1 MLKVDTNS
9 PTFPF
14 GMDGAPIR
22 PPSPHIIPS
31 MDESRLRKLIDDIAA
46 GHVKP
51 VDAMSALRTLP
62 FESLPFA
69 TLDHHRSLR
78 CDFPEVIY
86 AEGKTPAQVADI
98 FERMADRS
106 DRVLATRADAAHA
119 DAVRQRLPD
128 AEYHETARCIAL
140 KKTESPRSKGVI
152 AIVAAGT
159 SDLPV
164 LEEARVTCDM
174 LDQSTDII
182 VDVGV
187 AGVHRLLAQTH
198 RLHAARVV
206 VVIAGMDGALPSV
219 VGGLVS
225 APVIAVPTSVG
236 YGASFNG
243 IGPLLTMLNACAPGV
258 TVVNIDNGF
267 GAGYAA
273 SMINR
278 IGEP

>member
-1 MLKVDTNS
+1 
-9 PTFPF
+9 
-14 GMDGAPIR
+14 
-22 PPSPHIIPS
+22 

-51 VDAMSALRTLP
+51 DDAMSALRTLP

-86 AEGKTPAQVADI
+86 AEGKTPDQVADI
-98 FERMADRS
+98 FERMAERGDRI
-106 DRVLATRADAAHA
+106 LATRVNKQHA
-119 DAVRQRLPD
+119 EAVRLRLPD
-128 AEYHETARCIAL
+128 ADYHETGRCLSL
-140 KKTESPRSKGVI
+140 KRTESPRSKGVI

-164 LEEARVTCDM
+164 LEEARIVCDM
-174 LDQSTDII
+174 MDQTTDVI

-187 AGVHRLLAQTH
+187 AGVHRILAQSH

-206 VVIAGMDGALPSV
+206 IVIAGMDGALPSV

-225 APVIAVPTSVG
+225 APVVAVPTSVG

-243 IGPLLTMLNACAPGV
+243 VGPLLTMLNACAPGV
-258 TVVNIDNGF
+258 SVVNIDNGF
-267 GAGYAA
+267 GAGYVA

-278 IGEP
+278 IGE

>member
-1 MLKVDTNS
+1 
-9 PTFPF
+9 
-14 GMDGAPIR
+14 
-22 PPSPHIIPS
+22 
-31 MDESRLRKLIDDIAA
+31 MDESRLRKLVDDIAA
-46 GHVKP
+46 GNITTD
-51 VDAMSALRTLP
+51 DAMTSLRTLP

-98 FERMADRS
+98 FERMAARS
-106 DRVLATRADAAHA
+106 DRVLATRVNTAHA
-119 DAVRQRLPD
+119 DAVRQRCPD
-128 AEYHETARCIAL
+128 AEFHETGRCIAL
-140 KKTESPRSKGVI
+140 KRAESKRTTGVI

-164 LEEARVTCDM
+164 LEEARIVCDM
-174 LDQSTDII
+174 MDQTTDVI

-187 AGVHRLLAQTH
+187 AGVHRLLAQTD

-206 VVIAGMDGALPSV
+206 IVIAGMDGALPSV

-225 APVIAVPTSVG
+225 APVVAVPTSVG

-258 TVVNIDNGF
+258 SVVNIDNGF
-267 GAGYAA
+267 GAGYVA

-278 IGEP
+278 VGEK

>member
-1 MLKVDTNS
+1 
-9 PTFPF
+9 
-14 GMDGAPIR
+14 
-22 PPSPHIIPS
+22 

-46 GHVKP
+46 GNVNP
-51 VDAMSALRTLP
+51 GDAMTALRTLP

-86 AEGKTPAQVADI
+86 AEGKTPEQVADI
-98 FERMADRS
+98 FERMAERS
-106 DRVLATRADAAHA
+106 DRVLATRANPQHAEAVCRRFSDAAY
-119 DAVRQRLPD
+119 L
-128 AEYHETARCIAL
+128 ETGRCIAL
-140 KKTESPRSKGVI
+140 KKTESPYSKGVI

-164 LEEARVTCDM
+164 LEEARIVCDM
-174 LDQSTDII
+174 MDQTTDVI

-187 AGVHRLLAQTH
+187 AGVHRLLAQSH

-206 VVIAGMDGALPSV
+206 IVIAGMDGALPSV

-225 APVIAVPTSVG
+225 APVVAVPTSVG

-243 IGPLLTMLNACAPGV
+243 VGPLLTMLNACAPGV
-258 TVVNIDNGF
+258 SVVNIDNGF
-267 GAGYAA
+267 GAAYVA

-278 IGEP
+278 IGE